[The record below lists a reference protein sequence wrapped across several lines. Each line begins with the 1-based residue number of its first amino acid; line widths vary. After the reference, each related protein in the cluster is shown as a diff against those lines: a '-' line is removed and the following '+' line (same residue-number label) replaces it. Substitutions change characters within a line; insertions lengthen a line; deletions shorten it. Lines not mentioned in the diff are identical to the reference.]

1 MTLMLGK
8 IECREGGIENEM
20 VGWHTTHGHEFE
32 PTPEDSERH
41 REAWRAA
48 VQWVTKS
55 WRRLS
60 D

>member
-1 MTLMLGK
+1 MT
-8 IECREGGIENEM
+8 ENEM
-20 VGWHTTHGHEFE
+20 VGWHYQLNGHEFE

-55 WRRLS
+55 WR
-60 D
+60 